1 MVHIFENSL
10 LSLEYDI
17 KIHLHIG
24 CMIVFICIKYL
35 IIVLLSYFL
44 DGGGGGNVRASASS
58 RFKVK
63 TESTGEDSAGN

>member
-1 MVHIFENSL
+1 
-10 LSLEYDI
+10 
-17 KIHLHIG
+17 
-24 CMIVFICIKYL
+24 MIVFICIKYL

-44 DGGGGGNVRASASS
+44 DGGGGGGGDVRASASS